1 MLCSFIFLK
10 ISFCFLKFYSRIDNK
25 HTPHGVDVYPQSAAG
40 VPFTASYIA
49 CKGDAI
55 ANLQEDLAAEQKA
68 RATYE
73 KLIDLCRDNPDVID
87 PLRFLREREVVHFQR
102 FGEALRGVQDKLAEK
117 KFYMNDGTCMDMT
130 KKNNCSCN
138 NN

>member
-1 MLCSFIFLK
+1 MDTWKIFL
-10 ISFCFLKFYSRIDNK
+10 FRIYNK
-25 HTPHGVDVYPQSAAG
+25 STPHGVDVYPQSAAG

-49 CKGDAI
+49 AKGDPI

-73 KLIDLCRDNPDVID
+73 KLIDLSRDNPDVVD

-117 KFYMNDGTCMDMT
+117 KFYMNDIKTYSNDC
-130 KKNNCSCN
+130 NCR
-138 NN
+138 